1 MGKSRKDAPPVAI
14 VTIRMSLLYDNAK
27 SKRFHRTFIRPI
39 AYLFNPFVID
49 FTNDISRIC
58 APCIIKFRTNPKTF
72 LRKKCS
78 CASSERF
85 ANIIKSRLRRTL
97 FHSLATGNKP
107 VGEISWKVWKNETA
121 FSRIYQRTNEKRGR
135 ETFVRSSDRPFPWVS
150 FDFLISRLSIE
161 SGLVETGEI
170 RKLVN
175 HFEPRFL
182 RISCKLSGLILD
194 RCVNRCNPRVC
205 FDVVSQSV
213 TDWRIETKRN
223 APSFRVYS
231 PLFPFFY

>member
-1 MGKSRKDAPPVAI
+1 MTLPFSRKQLIHEYGCGREGLRGNCKTSIHVTEGKSRKDAPPVAI

-107 VGEISWKVWKNETA
+107 VGEIS
-121 FSRIYQRTNEKRGR
+121 
-135 ETFVRSSDRPFPWVS
+135 
-150 FDFLISRLSIE
+150 
-161 SGLVETGEI
+161 
-170 RKLVN
+170 
-175 HFEPRFL
+175 
-182 RISCKLSGLILD
+182 
-194 RCVNRCNPRVC
+194 
-205 FDVVSQSV
+205 
-213 TDWRIETKRN
+213 
-223 APSFRVYS
+223 
-231 PLFPFFY
+231 